1 MQKTLDRR
9 EWMVMR
15 KLSQMGCDNLSDEE
29 IERCLSGCVAANK
42 LTKIAKEMR
51 DEERLTIESIVSF
64 Y

>member
-1 MQKTLDRR
+1 
-9 EWMVMR
+9 MVMR